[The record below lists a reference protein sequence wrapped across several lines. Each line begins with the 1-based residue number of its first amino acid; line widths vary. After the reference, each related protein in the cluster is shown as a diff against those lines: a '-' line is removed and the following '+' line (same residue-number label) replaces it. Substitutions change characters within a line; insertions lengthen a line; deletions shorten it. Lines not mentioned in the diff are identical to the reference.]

1 MTSEAVPNQ
10 NQAESSAIAAA
21 RPPATLRLPVFSS
34 SEPELWLLQVQF
46 AFEAAGI
53 DTDLTRFR
61 ILAANLPTEVARDVK
76 DQLTASAPSYANLTK
91 ALKDRIAESRA
102 ERLQKLLQHQ
112 QLGDQKPSQLLRRM
126 RAELG
131 PDGDKDDGILRQLFM
146 NRLSPVTRAALAI
159 LPDNEPLEKVATA
172 ADRFLQA
179 KSDGEGTSLAALT
192 PPPAHEPAP
201 GEVASLTASVATF
214 TATVARLEAS
224 LQAHHR
230 EAYPLIIS
238 MSRFP
243 AAAGAAPRAG
253 RSPSVSTTADSA
265 QPHVSVRLH
274 VCSASSRKTLRPEV
288 VGAAA
293 PRP

>member
-1 MTSEAVPNQ
+1 MTSEAAPNQ
-10 NQAESSAIAAA
+10 TQAESSATAAA

-46 AFEAAGI
+46 AFEAAGV
-53 DTDLTRFR
+53 DSDLTRFR

-76 DQLTASAPSYANLTK
+76 DQLTATPPSYANLTK

-131 PDGDKDDGILRQLFM
+131 SNGDQDDGILRQLFLT
-146 NRLSPVTRAALAI
+146 RLSPVTRAALAI
-159 LPDNEPLEKVATA
+159 LPDSEPLEKVATA

-179 KSDGEGTSLAALT
+179 KGAVEGTTLAALT
-192 PPPAHEPAP
+192 SPPAPAP
-201 GEVASLTASVATF
+201 PDAASGEIASLTASVATL

-224 LQAHHR
+224 IQAHHR
-230 EAYPLIIS
+230 EAHSPAGEYELLPRRRRR
-238 MSRFP
+238 SRSQSREQPICFYHGRFGP
-243 AAAGAAPRAG
+243 AARKCVPPCVFGQ
-253 RSPSVSTTADSA
+253 RSENSQA
-265 QPHVSVRLH
+265 
-274 VCSASSRKTLRPEV
+274 
-288 VGAAA
+288 
-293 PRP
+293 